1 MKKVIFISAIAL
13 AAAVSCTKSEVVDTK
28 FNEQIGFETYLGRDA
43 MTKAPVATSVAD
55 LGLFGFYTGNDVWK
69 AESSANLW
77 NNEKLV
83 SPDFAPSTAK
93 YWTNDSDKYTFL
105 AYAPYENETKGIVA
119 VEGANPKVTFTVNRT
134 ISQQVD
140 LLYANTPADVNG
152 ANGHVNMVKPS
163 NNQVALKFNHALSRI
178 TVKASENVTEFDY
191 TIKGLSLSGTFNTKG
206 TLKLS
211 DNSWTVEAADKK
223 DETYAFLTEGSVAVP
238 TPKEAEGEN
247 AAVTPYDFAG
257 TDNYLMIIPADFSG
271 EGAAATLTIA
281 YTTTFDG
288 KESTLMTKTLPIS
301 TKFEQGKAYS
311 LNLVFEQNKTN
322 PISFSVAVVG
332 WGDEENVVAGN
343 PENGTTPA
351 PAPDPAE

>member
-43 MTKAPVATSVAD
+43 QTKAPVAASVAD
-55 LGLFGFYTGNDVWK
+55 LGLFGFYIGNGEW
-69 AESSANLW
+69 APTSEANLW
-77 NNEKLV
+77 NNEKLA
-83 SPDFAPSTAK
+83 SPAYAPATPK
-93 YWTNDSDKYTFL
+93 YWTNDTDVYAFL
-105 AYAPYENETKGIVA
+105 AYAPYPTATNGITVTP
-119 VEGANPKVTFTVNRT
+119 GADPKVTYTVNST
-134 ISQQVD
+134 IKSQID
-140 LLYANTPADVNG
+140 LLYANDEQHFPL
-152 ANGHVNMVKPS
+152 MKRPS
-163 NNQVALKFNHALSRI
+163 DNKVVLKFNHALSRI
-178 TVKASENVTEFDY
+178 TVKASENVAEYGY

-281 YTTTFDG
+281 YTTTFEG

-322 PISFSVAVVG
+322 PISFSVEVVG

-351 PAPDPAE
+351 PAPAPAE